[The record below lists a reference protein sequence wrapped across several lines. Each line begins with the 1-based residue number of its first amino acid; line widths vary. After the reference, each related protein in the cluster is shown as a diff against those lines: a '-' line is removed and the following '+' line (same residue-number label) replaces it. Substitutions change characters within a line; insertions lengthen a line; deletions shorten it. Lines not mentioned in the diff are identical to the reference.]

1 LSVKIQKWKDGWYV
15 VIHINGKRFTK
26 KCMTEAEA
34 IELAEL
40 MEARINTIGLDALEA
55 FKRRK
60 KKIVLFSA
68 YASQWLEEL
77 KAGDR
82 KTTTIQRYESCLKA
96 HLLVEFGKMPI
107 SDITYTR
114 LKEFCIEKSV
124 KLSRDSVRLII
135 ATMRLV
141 LKEAVRDCLIPNNPA
156 SGLGK
161 FFGRKTEDKP
171 EPFTR
176 EELRKLLSTA
186 QERFPGYYEFILC
199 LARAGLRF
207 GEARALTW
215 EDIDFERMKIYI
227 HRNWPAHS
235 RPTTPKTDSSIR
247 KVDMSRQLAAALKSL
262 KARRKAQALAKGKTE
277 IEPLVFLSRMGK
289 PVHYRNFNL
298 RVWKPLLGKAGIPSR
313 NTHQL
318 RHTFATHLLMAGR
331 NPIYVSRQLG
341 HSRITT
347 TMNVYAHWIEEQETG
362 SQVDILDD
370 LENGVEKR

>member
-1 LSVKIQKWKDGWYV
+1 MVGQNTEGGKLSVKIQKWKDGWYV

-199 LARAGLRF
+199 LARAGLHY
-207 GEARALTW
+207 GEDRALTW
-215 EDIDFERMKIYI
+215 EDIDFNRKKIHVRRI
-227 HRNWPAHS
+227 WPANANL
-235 RPTTPKTDSSIR
+235 TTPKTVSMWELR
-247 KVDMSRQLAAALKSL
+247 K
-262 KARRKAQALAKGKTE
+262 
-277 IEPLVFLSRMGK
+277 
-289 PVHYRNFNL
+289 
-298 RVWKPLLGKAGIPSR
+298 
-313 NTHQL
+313 
-318 RHTFATHLLMAGR
+318 
-331 NPIYVSRQLG
+331 
-341 HSRITT
+341 
-347 TMNVYAHWIEEQETG
+347 
-362 SQVDILDD
+362 
-370 LENGVEKR
+370 